1 MPSSVKS
8 FAKINIGLY
17 IGPPEM
23 RSDGFHELRTVYQ
36 TIALHDTIKVE
47 FKRNMS
53 GIEIRCKDKRVPEDE
68 SNTCCKMADR
78 VMKALKLRG
87 RVIITIDKKLPIQGG
102 LGAASANA
110 VATLIAIER
119 EVKRRVEPAE
129 RIRICA
135 EVGSDVPLFLLGGT
149 ILGLGRG
156 ESVYPMPDL
165 PELDVVVATPE
176 VGVSTPKAFAAWDRL
191 FDSDST
197 IRQMTKS
204 GQSDTL
210 NRFSQCVYEW
220 LDGYCCSPVS
230 GVSTRGG
237 NRAEPLLLDL
247 VRTGI
252 ENDFERVV
260 FPQFPELR
268 DVKRVLEHAGAN
280 YASLSG
286 SGSTVYGLFADKAA
300 AAKAVVR
307 LATKGIPAVA
317 TKTLSRQKYWQQ
329 MLS

>member
-17 IGPPEM
+17 IGPPDM

-53 GIEIRCKDKRVPEDE
+53 GVEIRCKDKRVPEDE
-68 SNTCCKMADR
+68 SNTCSKMAER

-87 RVIITIDKKLPIQGG
+87 RVVITIDKKLPIQGG

-110 VATLIAIER
+110 VATLIAMER
-119 EVKRRVEPAE
+119 EVKKRVGSDE
-129 RIRICA
+129 RLRICA
-135 EVGSDVPLFLLGGT
+135 EVGSDVPLFLLGGA

-165 PELDVVVATPE
+165 PELDVVLATPD
-176 VGVSTPKAFAAWDRL
+176 VGVSTPKAFAAWDGL
-191 FDSDST
+191 FAAGSNGS
-197 IRQMTKS
+197 QMTKS
-204 GQSDTL
+204 SQSDTL
-210 NRFSQCVYEW
+210 NKFSQRVYEW
-220 LDGYCCSPVS
+220 LDRYCCSPVS

-268 DVKRVLEHAGAN
+268 DVKRVLEHAGAK

-286 SGSTVYGLFADKAA
+286 SGSTVYGLFADKAGA
-300 AAKAVVR
+300 AQAVAE
-307 LATKGIPAVA
+307 LASKGIPAVA
-317 TKTLSRQKYWQQ
+317 TTTLPRTKYWQQ